1 MKLVTAYRANKILY
15 NFLASNKLIGASV
28 VLPAN
33 ICPDVVETL
42 RLAKM
47 QLHFVDIA
55 PDTLCMN
62 QQMALEFAQD
72 IQVLLFVHTYGL
84 EQDFD
89 EFYEEVRKVNQEIV
103 IIDDKCLCLP
113 ELQLESSAADLVL
126 YSMGPKK
133 QVEMGKGAIGYIADR
148 WQYEEVKVEENN
160 GILEN
165 CSYVLDEKALHDR
178 MDAIIAH
185 KEKLNAIYHTHLPKS
200 IQFPE
205 QFQHWRFNI
214 WIESVDNRERIL
226 QNLFGGG
233 YFAST
238 HYKPI
243 QSTAEFLPIM
253 GETAMVA
260 PDGETNGRGLS
271 QKLYDH
277 VINLFNDQ
285 YYTEQQALET
295 CRIINENI

>member
-33 ICPDVVETL
+33 ICPDVVDTL

-89 EFYEEVRKVNQEIV
+89 EFYEEVRKINPEIV

-113 ELQLESSAADLVL
+113 ELQLETSAADLVL
-126 YSMGPKK
+126 YSLGSKK
-133 QVEMGKGAIGYIADR
+133 QVEMGEGAIGYVADK

-160 GILEN
+160 GVLEN
-165 CSYVLDEKALHDR
+165 RSFELKEEKLVDR
-178 MDAIIAH
+178 MDTIITH
-185 KEKLNAIYHTHLPKS
+185 KEKLNAIYRANLPKD

-226 QNLFGGG
+226 QNLFEGGVLRKQ
-233 YFAST
+233 T
-238 HYKPI
+238 L
-243 QSTAEFLPIM
+243 Q
-253 GETAMVA
+253 
-260 PDGETNGRGLS
+260 TNTIYGRVFPHQRKGLFS
-271 QKLYDH
+271 KTL
-277 VINLFNDQ
+277 
-285 YYTEQQALET
+285 
-295 CRIINENI
+295 